1 MRFLVLRRSYLIGFL
16 LAASLVTGMATGL
29 GLFYRLVYILALVI
43 ILGYAWNWLSL
54 RSMVVSVDRRTRR
67 VTVGDPVHEHLTVHN
82 ASAFPRP
89 VIEVEDLSEL
99 PGFTTGNAMSMLPN
113 ASVEWTP
120 TGTARRRGVYTMGPV
135 VARNTDPFGLFRREL
150 TFPDTDTV
158 VVYPRAYDLP
168 GFRVP
173 SANLSGDSSLKR
185 RTHDLTPHASSVR
198 DYAPGDAL
206 SRVHWN
212 STARQGK
219 LMSKEFDEGH
229 SSDVWIAVDLHRDV
243 QAGQMEDSTDEYAV
257 SVAASLA
264 KRFLSEG
271 MPVGM
276 IVYGTEKVLL
286 DADTGPGQMD
296 RILESLARSEAE
308 GLVPIGDALPE
319 DEAQWSHHTTLVV
332 VTSSP
337 RPEWVGA
344 LEQLARRR
352 VKVASV
358 LVDGHSFGGFSDSL
372 QSLPNLESAGIPT
385 YVVSSGDDIPTALS
399 QMHRGAGAVEPVGR
413 VAETIG
419 AQPITRDGDHGQ

>member
-1 MRFLVLRRSYLIGFL
+1 MRFFVLRRSYLIGFL
-16 LAASLVTGMATGL
+16 LAASLITGMATGL

-43 ILGYAWNWLSL
+43 VLGYAWNWLSL
-54 RSMVVSVDRRTRR
+54 RSLTVVVDRRTRR
-67 VTVGDPVHEHLTVHN
+67 ITVGDPVREHITVN
-82 ASAFPRP
+82 NTSALPRP

-99 PGFTTGNAMSMLPN
+99 PGFTTGNAMSMLPGG
-113 ASVEWTP
+113 SITWTSS
-120 TGTARRRGVYTMGPV
+120 GTARRRGVYTMGPV

-150 TFPDTDTV
+150 TFPYTDTV

-198 DYAPGDAL
+198 EYAPGDAL

-212 STARQGK
+212 STARVGK

-229 SSDVWIAVDLHRDV
+229 ASDVWIAVDLHRDV
-243 QAGQMEDSTDEYAV
+243 QAGQLEDSTDEYAV

-264 KRFLSEG
+264 KRFLTEG

-286 DADTGPGQMD
+286 GADTGPGQMD
-296 RILESLARSEAE
+296 RILESLARSESE
-308 GLVPIGDALPE
+308 GLVPIGDALSE
-319 DEAQWSHHTTLVV
+319 DEALWSHHTTLVV

-358 LVDGHSFGGFSDSL
+358 LVDGRSFGGFYDSL
-372 QSLPNLESAGIPT
+372 QSLSNLESAGIPT
-385 YVVSSGDDIPTALS
+385 YVVSSGDDISTALS
-399 QMHRGAGAVEPVGR
+399 QMHRGAGVVQPIGR
-413 VAETIG
+413 VADAVG
-419 AQPITRDGDHGQ
+419 AKASTRQGGHGQ

>member
-1 MRFLVLRRSYLIGFL
+1 M
-16 LAASLVTGMATGL
+16 LAASLITGMATGL
-29 GLFYRLVYILALVI
+29 GLFYRLVYILALVM

-54 RSMVVSVDRRTRR
+54 RSMAVSIDRRTRR
-67 VTVGDPVHEHLTVHN
+67 VTVGDPVQEHITVHN
-82 ASAFPRP
+82 ASALPRP
-89 VIEVEDLSEL
+89 VFEVEDLSEL

-135 VARNTDPFGLFRREL
+135 VARSTDPFGLFRREL
-150 TFPDTDTV
+150 TFPNTDTV

-198 DYAPGDAL
+198 EYAPGDAL

-212 STARQGK
+212 STARLSK

-229 SSDVWIAVDLHRDV
+229 ASDVWIAVDLHRDV

-257 SVAASLA
+257 SIAASLA

-286 DADTGPGQMD
+286 GADTGPGQMD
-296 RILESLARSEAE
+296 RILESLARSEAG

-352 VKVASV
+352 VKVAAV
-358 LVDGHSFGGFSDSL
+358 LVDGSSFGGFFNSL

-385 YVVSSGDDIPTALS
+385 YVVSSGDDIPTTLS
-399 QMHRGAGAVEPVGR
+399 QMHRGAGVVDPVGR
-413 VAETIG
+413 VAEAVGVTSS
-419 AQPITRDGDHGQ
+419 TTERDHDR

>member
-1 MRFLVLRRSYLIGFL
+1 MRFFVLRRSYLIGFL

-29 GLFYRLVYILALVI
+29 SLFYRLVYILALVM

-54 RSMVVSVDRRTRR
+54 RSMTVTVDRRTRR
-67 VTVGDPVHEHLTVHN
+67 VTVGDPVQEHITVHN
-82 ASAFPRP
+82 TSGLPRP

-99 PGFTTGNAMSMLPN
+99 PGLTTGNAMSMLPN

-150 TFPDTDTV
+150 TIPNTDTV

-198 DYAPGDAL
+198 EYAPGDAL

-212 STARQGK
+212 STARLGK

-229 SSDVWIAVDLHRDV
+229 ASDVWIAVDLHRDV
-243 QAGQMEDSTDEYAV
+243 QAGQMEDSTDEYVV

-286 DADTGPGQMD
+286 GADTGPDQMD
-296 RILESLARSEAE
+296 RILESLARSESE

-337 RPEWVGA
+337 RPEWVRA

-358 LVDGHSFGGFSDSL
+358 LVDGSSFGGFFDSL

-399 QMHRGAGAVEPVGR
+399 QMHRSAGVVEPVG
-413 VAETIG
+413 
-419 AQPITRDGDHGQ
+419 AQAITRERGHGQ